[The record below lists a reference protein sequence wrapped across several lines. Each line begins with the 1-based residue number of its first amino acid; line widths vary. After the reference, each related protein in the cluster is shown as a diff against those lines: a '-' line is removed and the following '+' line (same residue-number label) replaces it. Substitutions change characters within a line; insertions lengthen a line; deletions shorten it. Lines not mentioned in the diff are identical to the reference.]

1 MTPAES
7 LISPTINLIA
17 VPDGYDVFFTEDGGG
32 LHMLLQNTRV
42 LLCDHADTQAYLS
55 KNTVSANLISYK

>member
-32 LHMLLQNTRV
+32 GGTYV
-42 LLCDHADTQAYLS
+42 TAEY
-55 KNTVSANLISYK
+55 